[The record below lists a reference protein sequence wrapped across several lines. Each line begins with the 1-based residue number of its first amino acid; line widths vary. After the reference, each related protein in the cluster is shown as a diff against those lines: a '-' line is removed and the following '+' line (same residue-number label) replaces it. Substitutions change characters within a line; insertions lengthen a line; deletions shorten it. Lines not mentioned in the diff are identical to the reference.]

1 MGFLLLGLASACQLL
16 HDMPGGSVAPPALQ
30 ILGVA
35 QDAGRPQLN
44 CNRSCCAPL
53 IADGR
58 RDPVA
63 ALAIS
68 GETGW
73 WLVDATPDIVEQIHA
88 MGEMP
93 RGIFLTHAHM
103 GHYTGLMQLGFESMN
118 ADHMPVYCSRSMAGY
133 LRHNG
138 PWSQLVEMGQIQLH
152 EVDEGHTITLEEGLY
167 VQPHTVN
174 HRAEYTNT
182 FAWEVSRRNG
192 KRALWLPDLD
202 RWQEDGS
209 DLQSLANQFDYLFLD
224 GTFYSAKE
232 LPNRDLSDIPHP
244 LVKTS
249 AAFLEGD
256 FRAQV
261 NFIHLNHS
269 NPLWDEHSAASIE
282 LKRQGHSVPKQ
293 GNRFP
298 L

>member
-1 MGFLLLGLASACQLL
+1 
-16 HDMPGGSVAPPALQ
+16 MPGGSVAPPALQ
-30 ILGVA
+30 VLGVA

-44 CNRSCCAPL
+44 CSRSCCAPL

-58 RDPVA
+58 REPVV
-63 ALAIS
+63 ALAI
-68 GETGW
+68 GGKTGW

-103 GHYTGLMQLGFESMN
+103 GHYTGLIQLGFESMN

-138 PWSQLVEMGQIQLH
+138 PWSQLVKMGQIQLH
-152 EVDEGHTITLEEGLY
+152 EVDEGQTITLEQGLY
-167 VQPHTVN
+167 VQPHAVN

-202 RWQEDGS
+202 RWQTDGN
-209 DLQSLANQFDYLFLD
+209 DLKAMAEMFDYLFID

-232 LPNRDLSDIPHP
+232 LPNRDLADIPHP

-249 AAFLEGD
+249 VAFLKGD
-256 FRAQV
+256 FKAKAY
-261 NFIHLNHS
+261 FIHLNHS
-269 NPLWDEHSAASIE
+269 NPLWNENSAASRE
-282 LKRQGHSVPKQ
+282 LNRQGFSVAKR
-293 GNRFP
+293 GDRFP